1 MKIRGREVTPFFISV
16 IAAIAVTVTAIIF
29 AVSCNGGK
37 INFKASFY
45 FVCYAVADNSVS
57 AGSISTAVT
66 NYGGAGYVIEYDN
79 KFYVTVS
86 CYYEKT
92 DAYSVC
98 ESLKKRQLDCEVL
111 EVITGD
117 YRLETPSSSNSAQ
130 LYLNNLNVLYSLSTL
145 AYECANAID
154 RGDYGQTQV
163 LGVISNVENGPKSLL
178 NSNPDN
184 CFSPSVR
191 ALIGDCGAIK
201 DGYIYSKDLRRLQI
215 AIADAII
222 NAKLY

>member
-1 MKIRGREVTPFFISV
+1 MKIRGRTVTPFFISV
-16 IAAIAVTVTAIIF
+16 IAAVGVTVATIIF

-37 INFKASFY
+37 INFKAAFY
-45 FVCYAVADNSVS
+45 FVCYGVADNAVS

-66 NYGGAGYVIEYDN
+66 NYGGAGYVIEYDQ
-79 KFYVTVS
+79 KYYVTVS
-86 CYYEKT
+86 CYYNKA
-92 DAYSVC
+92 DALSVC

-111 EVITGD
+111 EVITD
-117 YRLETPSSSNSAQ
+117 EYKLQTPSSGNNAQ
-130 LYLNNLNVLYSLSTL
+130 LYLGNLNVLYSLSTL
-145 AYECANAID
+145 AYECANSMD
-154 RGDYGQTQV
+154 RGDYGQIQV
-163 LGVISNVENGPKSLL
+163 TNVISEVENGLKSLL

-184 CFSPSVR
+184 CFSPTVR
-191 ALIGDCGAIK
+191 ALLGDCGTIK